1 MQQLYLCTYL
11 LGRRNGPKIV
21 QRDENAMHM
30 SSQCSFIL
38 MVSQMISKAL
48 KWEWRISESLTN
60 ESLIITNHALVLLY
74 DEDLQ
79 RSFSNPIMLKPA
91 YFQFVQHKLSGKIF
105 QFDLDIIFDFTRLQS
120 IIGISDVTPISEF
133 FLSSNSLQARVGDK

>member
-1 MQQLYLCTYL
+1 
-11 LGRRNGPKIV
+11 
-21 QRDENAMHM
+21 
-30 SSQCSFIL
+30 
-38 MVSQMISKAL
+38 
-48 KWEWRISESLTN
+48 
-60 ESLIITNHALVLLY
+60 
-74 DEDLQ
+74 
-79 RSFSNPIMLKPA
+79 MLKPA